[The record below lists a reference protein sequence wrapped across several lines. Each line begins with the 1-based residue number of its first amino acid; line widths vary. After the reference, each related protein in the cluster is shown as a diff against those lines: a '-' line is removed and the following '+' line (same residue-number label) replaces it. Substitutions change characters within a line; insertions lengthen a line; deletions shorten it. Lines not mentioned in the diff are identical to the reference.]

1 MAVSDKASYAIGW
14 VVQQT
19 SNGTIVWHNGG
30 TTSFGSYFGLLP
42 DRDVGVVVLTN
53 EVNVGLSD
61 ALGRWMLDRI
71 LGNPKADYVAKAFEA
86 ATVNFEKSVRKFTA
100 PANPQPF
107 PPVAP
112 FADRFRHPGIGEA
125 TVSVDDGG
133 LVDDLG

>member
-1 MAVSDKASYAIGW
+1 
-14 VVQQT
+14 
-19 SNGTIVWHNGG
+19 
-30 TTSFGSYFGLLP
+30 
-42 DRDVGVVVLTN
+42 
-53 EVNVGLSD
+53 
-61 ALGRWMLDRI
+61 MLDRI
-71 LGNPKADYVAKAFEA
+71 PGNPKADYVAKAFEA

-133 LVDDLG
+133 LVTALVGAVEWPRVYGATQSCTLSFDDGQAYDFAREERI